1 MSVVD
6 RTRTI
11 GYPPYELE
19 DNAAS
24 LRRRI
29 RRYINIKL
37 AASGLPTVDLHED
50 QEIAS
55 LPAGLLAQHRER
67 TKLLRDYRC
76 PIDQRIEDFLE
87 AYSGL
92 AGAEKLRVPGMSF
105 VLDRHGLARE
115 LAIPHDKNEYHTSL
129 VESYRIANGVL
140 HNPRSDRRTTKG
152 TFHVAAGG
160 LPVPG
165 DKKEVPKNV
174 FINLFRHAVNPPKD
188 EQMII
193 PFTATSEKPAS
204 AFVSLM
210 LRPIVCP
217 EVPGVN
223 EERTMEVRFFA
234 PGSLVSN
241 LDFVESIFGNAGDPF
256 LRENDAGL
264 DVEHWTG
271 HTGCVILAPHLSTLT
286 KKELGLP
293 HIADATDRQQEDGMC
308 WQTEDELYNDGG
320 ACKITCR
327 DHHGVVVTIITDN
340 YYGYCKKEVKTQLSY
355 AANTLGNA
363 EEEHA
368 GGAIAFASYS
378 LGDRYKVN
386 SIRYNRRTF
395 DDVVKDYSDRMRVKL
410 SGYAIDRNFDRLIY
424 IPEDAE
430 ADAIAQCVRWER
442 DGERYQIPLKPNH
455 IYMAP
460 SGYKIRLEKH
470 PAAPSWRLI
479 GTVGEGTYCHKPCTV
494 SGGGKSEISKS
505 LRDYMLYGPI
515 FVADVEKDFDLVDE
529 IFSRNFEDRWTA
541 EAKAKQ
547 DYKNYPTRPILSPRR
562 SVGSVIKLLTPSHDY
577 TDEYN
582 AWLDSI
588 PNHVYAV
595 VFIIKRFYNPE
606 WDGDWRTYFNVDVVN
621 GEPGHQLKLGDRPLV
636 GTYLRVGLMPNEAW
650 RTFKLRQDFAAASK
664 VQTEDDIT
672 AATVV
677 PGRAV
682 KHLNPSYGIGVRK
695 EDKTWDDR
703 SVKFALNCEYR
714 LFQRPDDAIHRG
726 LDKQTELDLSGP
738 GNFISNFAPL
748 TSGDVA
754 DLRAAVV
761 DFDKFTLP
769 MQELLSSLD
778 EGDEG
783 YVVSSAHPRIV
794 DGKPTKNPR
803 YLQTRPDVVDP
814 FDKYVAEM
822 GTRLFRAIPSN
833 DFCPM
838 PVNAVLSGRRN
849 NPPDKEAG
857 IRALAVYNPIQY
869 QELPELFMDYVCSLT
884 GKSPSTTGA
893 GSEGAMTKGPFNMLR
908 PAADLNA
915 AFVSMVLTDLAGYST
930 AAGFIGPNMR
940 VDHDIS
946 LLVPEIWCRLDPH
959 ERDPK
964 WLISEGL
971 LAADYDPTLPSELPL
986 SRLGYRI
993 TDDFVRRF
1001 FGRIFDNPGKVF
1013 DESILKPETQDRESF
1028 IDGVL
1033 NIVEAH
1039 EKVAKRYLED
1049 GTVAELVPPLRHLVT
1064 IMAVGESD
1072 GMTAE
1077 SPEFRAMFERE
1088 AVMASDWYQARLA
1101 AKQQV
1106 DIDLWTRHVNYV
1118 EAFLADPI
1126 NAETGEALAAN
1137 ERLTYARNMLAEV
1150 SNSNY
1155 AKQLVGTIGVQVSF
1169 E

>member
-1 MSVVD
+1 MSSID
-6 RTRTI
+6 LSRDL
-11 GYPPYELE
+11 GFPPYQ
-19 DNAAS
+19 S
-24 LRRRI
+24 LPHPDEHRRKL

-37 AASGLPTVDLHED
+37 AASGLSPVDLDED
-50 QEIAS
+50 SEIAS

-67 TKLLRDYRC
+67 TRLLGDYRC
-76 PIDQRIEDFLE
+76 PIDRRIEDFLE
-87 AYSGL
+87 RYTGCT
-92 AGAEKLRVPGMSF
+92 GDEKLRLPGMTF

-115 LAIPHDKNEYHTSL
+115 LALPHDKNEFHTPL
-129 VESYRIANGVL
+129 LESYRVANGVL
-140 HNPRSDRRTTKG
+140 HNPKADRRTTKG
-152 TFHVAAGG
+152 TFHVVADG

-165 DKKEVPKNV
+165 DKKEVPKHV
-174 FINLFRHAVNPPKD
+174 FANLFRAAVNPPLD
-188 EQMII
+188 ENMVI
-193 PFTATSEKPAS
+193 PFTSTAEKPAY
-204 AFVSLM
+204 AFVSHM
-210 LRPIVCP
+210 LRPLLCP

-223 EERTMEVRFFA
+223 AARSIEVRFFA

-241 LDFVESIFGNAGDPF
+241 LDFVESIFGNGGDPF
-256 LRENDAGL
+256 LRENDSGL
-264 DVEHWTG
+264 DVEHWSG
-271 HTGCVILAPHLSTLT
+271 HTGCVILAPHIGQMT

-327 DHHGVVVTIITDN
+327 DQSGVVVTIITDN

-368 GGAIAFASYS
+368 GGAIAFPSYN

-386 SIRYNRRTF
+386 SVRYNRRTF
-395 DDVVKDYSDRMRVKL
+395 DDVVEDYSDRMRVKL
-410 SGYAIDRNFDRLIY
+410 SGYAIDKNDPRLIY

-430 ADAIAQCVRWER
+430 ADVRDQCIRWDR
-442 DGERYQIPLKPNH
+442 DGESYSIPLQPGNV
-455 IYMAP
+455 YMAP
-460 SGYKIRLEKH
+460 SGYKIRMEKH

-479 GTVGEGTYCHKPCTV
+479 GTIGEGTFCHKPCTV

-505 LRDYMLYGPI
+505 LRDYMLYGPLFI
-515 FVADVEKDFDLVDE
+515 TDVETDFGLVDE
-529 IFSRNFEDRWTA
+529 IFNKDYSNRWTP
-541 EAKAKQ
+541 EALEKQ
-547 DYKNYPTRPILSPRR
+547 DYRNHPTRPILSPRR
-562 SVGSVIKLLTPSHDY
+562 SVGSVIKLLTPSADY

-588 PNHVYAV
+588 PNHLYAV
-595 VFIIKRFYNPE
+595 VFIIKRFYDE
-606 WDGDWRTYFNVDVVN
+606 SWGDNWRQYFGVDVVN
-621 GEPGHQLKLGDRPLV
+621 GEPGHQLKLHDRPLV

-650 RTFKLRQDFAAASK
+650 RTFKLRQDFAAAAK

-677 PGRAV
+677 PGTQV
-682 KHLNPSYGIGVRK
+682 KYLNPDYGIGVRR
-695 EDKTWDDR
+695 EDKTFDDR
-703 SVKFALNCEYR
+703 SVKIAQNVEYR

-726 LDKQTELDLSGP
+726 LDKQTEIDLSQP
-738 GNFISNFAPL
+738 GNFISNFAPK
-748 TSGDVA
+748 TMGEAA
-754 DLRAAVV
+754 DIRASVI
-761 DFDKFTLP
+761 DFDKWTQP
-769 MQELLSSLD
+769 MQDLFNSLVDD
-778 EGDEG
+778 EEG

-803 YLQTRPDVVDP
+803 YLQNRPDMNDP

-822 GTRLFRAIPSN
+822 GTRLYRAIPSH

-857 IRALAVYNPIQY
+857 IRALAVYNPIHY

-915 AFVSMVLTDLAGYST
+915 SFVSMVVTDLAGFST
-930 AAGFIGPNMR
+930 AAGFIGPNVR

-946 LLVPEIWCRLDPH
+946 LLVPEIWCRLEPH

-971 LAADYDPTLPSELPL
+971 LAADYEGEFGDDLPI

-993 TDDFVRRF
+993 TAAFVRRF
-1001 FGRIFDNPGKVF
+1001 FGRIFDNPSKVF
-1013 DESILKPETQDRESF
+1013 DDAILKPETQDPEAF
-1028 IDGVL
+1028 VDGIR
-1033 NIVEAH
+1033 NIVEAQ
-1039 EKVAKRYLED
+1039 EKVAKRYLAD

-1064 IMAVGESD
+1064 IMATGESD
-1072 GMTAE
+1072 GMTDK
-1077 SPEFRAMFERE
+1077 SPEFRAMFERD
-1088 AVMASDWYQARLA
+1088 AVMQSDWYQERLA
-1101 AKQQV
+1101 TKQQV
-1106 DIDLWTRHVNYV
+1106 DIALWQRHAAYV
-1118 EAFLADPI
+1118 ESYLADPI
-1126 NAETGEALAAN
+1126 NAEMAEELDAKS
-1137 ERLTYARNMLAEV
+1137 RLSYARKQLERV
-1150 SNSNY
+1150 SSEKY
-1155 AKQLVGTIGVQVSF
+1155 REELVGTIGVQVSF
-1169 E
+1169 R